1 MSVKRGILIVL
12 MSVWTVCEAQVN
24 LSNGLMGH
32 WKFDGNAQDSSGR
45 GHHGTVNGAV
55 LTTDRCGRPNRAYL
69 FNGNSSYINVSD
81 HADLRPGHI
90 AISVWVKGT
99 NTILYKSELNPQG
112 QNPNP
117 RFEQYAMTGGSGWGF
132 HVKRNS
138 NGVGSQGW
146 VRAIQNGV
154 TQGKWEHLVG
164 IWDGTNVRLY
174 INGQQVVSN
183 TGPAGNID
191 NFPGGDLRFGTGW
204 NNPSVSAWDGAL
216 DDIRIYNRALS
227 AQEVFAL

>member
-1 MSVKRGILIVL
+1 
-12 MSVWTVCEAQVN
+12 
-24 LSNGLMGH
+24 
-32 WKFDGNAQDSSGR
+32 
-45 GHHGTVNGAV
+45 
-55 LTTDRCGRPNRAYL
+55 
-69 FNGNSSYINVSD
+69 
-81 HADLRPGHI
+81 
-90 AISVWVKGT
+90 
-99 NTILYKSELNPQG
+99 
-112 QNPNP
+112 
-117 RFEQYAMTGGSGWGF
+117 MTGGSGWGF

-227 AQEVFAL
+227 AQEVLALYDLEKCPSISSSSNPNGSCCSLRTAFKNGKVVVQTSGVINRRGQLVSPGNALKIMNGAPTRFSLRSYRTSGRASRGNATQMRIPGLGPLGPLSQQP